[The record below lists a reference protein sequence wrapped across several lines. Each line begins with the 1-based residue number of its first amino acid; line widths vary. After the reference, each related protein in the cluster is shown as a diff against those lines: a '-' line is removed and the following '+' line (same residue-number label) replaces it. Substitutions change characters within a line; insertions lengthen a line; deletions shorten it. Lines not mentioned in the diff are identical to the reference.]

1 MKTSPKVITEY
12 EEIYDNEKIENDK
25 YKSMRELSKYT
36 KLLNKQD
43 NLFFILKNHEE
54 IKLRNQKSLFKI
66 SMLLG
71 ELPEEIVSFTF
82 YAEEDDEE
90 DQSIEKSSK
99 KLRGSKR
106 ISLSQSPQK
115 LQAKAENKN
124 QTKNETEI
132 KPKNPATFY
141 LLDNIKDSLALE
153 IYKKGN
159 IIGYDHNLFKKIWIN
174 LYILNLAIS
183 LIGLICVLY
192 YSYTIIQDK
201 KYLILGANGLST
213 LALILMIFTSFSGNN
228 KMKIKKKV
236 NFNKENWLLSIFI
249 LIAISCMG
257 YFSYL
262 YFNKNLGLPSYV
274 VVFGN
279 TIFGLLI
286 LISIALIYLNNKMTE
301 FYKEYHQMEEEGTLL
316 IEVQ

>member
-12 EEIYDNEKIENDK
+12 EEIFDNEKIENDK

-106 ISLSQSPQK
+106 ISVAQSPQK
-115 LQAKAENKN
+115 LQTKAENKN
-124 QTKNETEI
+124 QTKM
-132 KPKNPATFY
+132 KRKLSPKVLQHFTY
-141 LLDNIKDSLALE
+141 W
-153 IYKKGN
+153 
-159 IIGYDHNLFKKIWIN
+159 II
-174 LYILNLAIS
+174 
-183 LIGLICVLY
+183 
-192 YSYTIIQDK
+192 
-201 KYLILGANGLST
+201 
-213 LALILMIFTSFSGNN
+213 
-228 KMKIKKKV
+228 
-236 NFNKENWLLSIFI
+236 
-249 LIAISCMG
+249 
-257 YFSYL
+257 
-262 YFNKNLGLPSYV
+262 
-274 VVFGN
+274 
-279 TIFGLLI
+279 
-286 LISIALIYLNNKMTE
+286 
-301 FYKEYHQMEEEGTLL
+301 
-316 IEVQ
+316 

>member
-1 MKTSPKVITEY
+1 M
-12 EEIYDNEKIENDK
+12 
-25 YKSMRELSKYT
+25 
-36 KLLNKQD
+36 
-43 NLFFILKNHEE
+43 
-54 IKLRNQKSLFKI
+54 
-66 SMLLG
+66 
-71 ELPEEIVSFTF
+71 
-82 YAEEDDEE
+82 
-90 DQSIEKSSK
+90 
-99 KLRGSKR
+99 
-106 ISLSQSPQK
+106 
-115 LQAKAENKN
+115 
-124 QTKNETEI
+124 
-132 KPKNPATFY
+132 
-141 LLDNIKDSLALE
+141 DNIKDSLALE

-174 LYILNLAIS
+174 LYILNLVIS
-183 LIGLICVLY
+183 SIGLICVLY

-201 KYLILGANGLST
+201 RYLILGANGLST

-236 NFNKENWLLSIFI
+236 NFNKENCLLSIFI

-262 YFNKNLGLPSYV
+262 YFNKNMELPSYV

-286 LISIALIYLNNKMTE
+286 LISITLIYLNNKMTE